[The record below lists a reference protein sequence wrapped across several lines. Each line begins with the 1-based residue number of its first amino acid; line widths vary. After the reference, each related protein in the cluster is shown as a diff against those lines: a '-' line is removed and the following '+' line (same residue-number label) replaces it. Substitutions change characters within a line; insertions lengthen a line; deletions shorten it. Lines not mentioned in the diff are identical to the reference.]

1 MQNQENVTF
10 RREIIRKVI
19 NHLNRVIKHV
29 IKWTITRQGGGGLHA
44 QKAYYYGLQSTK
56 SIDRA
61 EKRLSRHTNS
71 ERGRAMKN
79 VIRRRGRVMK
89 QIRLLI
95 SILCQMTDLMG
106 HNVWLGNDIFI
117 AIEVLNYLSLER
129 MDHDHDESSYC
140 HG

>member
-1 MQNQENVTF
+1 MDNYQT
-10 RREIIRKVI
+10 
-19 NHLNRVIKHV
+19 
-29 IKWTITRQGGGGLHA
+29 GGGGLHA